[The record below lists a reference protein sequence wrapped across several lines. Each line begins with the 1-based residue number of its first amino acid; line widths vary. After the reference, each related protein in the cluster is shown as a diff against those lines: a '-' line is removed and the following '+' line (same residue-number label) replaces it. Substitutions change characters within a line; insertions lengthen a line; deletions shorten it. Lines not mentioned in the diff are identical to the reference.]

1 MSLENQSNTVS
12 HRSAAVVNAN
22 TMISH
27 SSQDDILQDLN
38 VYIAHLHIFF
48 IPRL

>member
-27 SSQDDILQDLN
+27 SSQDILQDLN